1 MKIDIR
7 RTSTEEE
14 IHTSQDESTMSLIK
28 ALQVRVSMLE
38 DNSAISKKA
47 KHSPSLKETAV
58 KSDVTFHQ
66 VLMIPAEDQKLDI
79 RTFSEIA
86 RKKLPYIPIKKLGI
100 TSQGHGFIKLPDK
113 SVCEKA
119 LNSLKG
125 EYNVVSQSTEQ
136 REFFPKITIYDLN
149 SDDYTNKNKGDLK
162 TAILNKNPLIKS
174 ILTEEKSFD
183 VLFLTK
189 DKARNTSKA
198 VVKLHPDILKVIQ
211 KAKYKI
217 FIDFG
222 ICRVSDRFFV
232 KQCYKCQKFGHRSE
246 NCPADQPICRFCAA
260 NHESSSCTLR
270 ISKDKSKLHCS
281 NCDGNHCTSDVSCP
295 AIRKQVDYII
305 SRTKGMETCAKN
317 SIPPYAI
324 VT

>member
-1 MKIDIR
+1 M
-7 RTSTEEE
+7 
-14 IHTSQDESTMSLIK
+14 
-28 ALQVRVSMLE
+28 
-38 DNSAISKKA
+38 
-47 KHSPSLKETAV
+47 
-58 KSDVTFHQ
+58 
-66 VLMIPAEDQKLDI
+66 
-79 RTFSEIA
+79 
-86 RKKLPYIPIKKLGI
+86 
-100 TSQGHGFIKLPDK
+100 
-113 SVCEKA
+113 
-119 LNSLKG
+119 NSLKG

-136 REFFPKITIYDLN
+136 REFFPKITIYDIK

-174 ILTEEKSFD
+174 VLTEEKSFD
-183 VLFLTK
+183 ILFLTK

-232 KQCYKCQKFGHRSE
+232 KQCYKCQKFGHQSE

-260 NHESSSCTLR
+260 NHESSSCTLKN
-270 ISKDKSKLHCS
+270 SKDKSKLHCS